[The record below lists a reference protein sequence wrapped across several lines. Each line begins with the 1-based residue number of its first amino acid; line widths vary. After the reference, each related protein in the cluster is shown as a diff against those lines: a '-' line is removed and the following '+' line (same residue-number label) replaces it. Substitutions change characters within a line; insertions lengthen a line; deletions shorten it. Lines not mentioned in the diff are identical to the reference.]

1 MVDEGETCHTLRRV
15 RTFFAIVSFLS
26 SVQKTGFFSKDRD
39 VLFVVL
45 QYLECYNTYPATII
59 AGGHKSG

>member
-26 SVQKTGFFSKDRD
+26 SVQKTVFFSKDRD

>member
-15 RTFFAIVSFLS
+15 RTFFAIVSFFIIS
-26 SVQKTGFFSKDRD
+26 SKNRFFSKDRD